1 MKRENLKLV
10 YPPRDDALD
19 IKRVYQPRGDALD
32 IRVRNTLSMLSD
44 EPARRMSMKKMIAL
58 ALAAVLVLA
67 SVVALAA
74 GMVMSDRMDMQTM
87 AERALEEQYGLTK
100 EMLSL
105 FNCELDERAGTAT
118 FKPIHDAIGTAGER
132 LGTYTV
138 AVRGG
143 KAQASWSFDGQT
155 VGEDIGS
162 PAWDAKLL
170 GEALARKA
178 AGEEWFEITGL
189 YTEEQLQINVTQEQA
204 VETAKRAVTEK
215 FGADALDG
223 FELYDA
229 HAHVTDPEQV
239 AADGHG
245 LWRYSVV
252 FAREDVEKMKVES
265 YVTRLYADDGSVF
278 ECEFKEEQVAEQ
290 PTQVSDVPDGFTTW
304 TEYYT
309 ARAFPVAAIA
319 PKDAVA
325 LAKDA
330 IVQYYGLTQ
339 AQADAMEIHETWT
352 GFGLVDDK
360 PVYDV
365 WFGLW
370 TNPNGSW
377 TEGDGIYGASVNV
390 ESGAIEQMNY
400 DSTLGGNG

>member
-1 MKRENLKLV
+1 MKREDW
-10 YPPRDDALD
+10 R
-19 IKRVYQPRGDALD
+19 RVYQPRGDALD

-58 ALAAVLVLA
+58 ALVAALVLA
-67 SVVALAA
+67 SAVALAA
-74 GMVMSDRMDMQTM
+74 GLVMSDRMDLQAM
-87 AERALEEQYGLTK
+87 AERALAEQYGLTK

-105 FNCELDERAGTAT
+105 FNCELDEQAGTAT
-118 FKPIHDAIGTAGER
+118 FTPIHDAIGTAGER

-138 AVRGG
+138 TVRGG
-143 KAQASWSFDGQT
+143 KAQAGWSFDGQT
-155 VGEDIGS
+155 VGEDISS
-162 PAWDAKLL
+162 PVWDAKLL

-189 YTEEQLQINVTQEQA
+189 YTDEQLEINVTQEQA
-204 VETAKRAVTEK
+204 VETAKQAVAKK

-223 FELYDA
+223 FALYDA
-229 HAHVTDPEQV
+229 HAHVEQPEQV

-252 FAREDVEKMKVES
+252 FAREDIEQMKVEN
-265 YVTRLYADDGSVF
+265 YVVRLYADDGSVF
-278 ECEFKEEQVAEQ
+278 DCKFKEEVVTQ
-290 PTQVSDVPDGFTTW
+290 PTQVSDVPEGYSTW

-319 PKDAVA
+319 PKDAVT

-330 IVQYYGLTQ
+330 IVQYYKLTQ
-339 AQADAMEIHETWT
+339 AQADAMEIHDTWT
-352 GFGLVDDK
+352 GFFLVNDK

-370 TNPNGSW
+370 TNPGGAW
-377 TEGDGIYGASVNV
+377 TEGDGIYGAAVNV
-390 ESGAIEQMNY
+390 ETGAIERMDY

>member
-1 MKRENLKLV
+1 MKREDL
-10 YPPRDDALD
+10 R
-19 IKRVYQPRGDALD
+19 RVYQPRGDALD

-58 ALAAVLVLA
+58 ALVAVLVLA
-67 SVVALAA
+67 SAVALAA
-74 GMVMSDRMDMQTM
+74 GLVMSDRMDMQTM
-87 AERALEEQYGLTK
+87 AEQALAEQYGLTK

-118 FKPIHDAIGTAGER
+118 LTPIHDAIGTAGER

-138 AVRGG
+138 TVKGG
-143 KAQASWSFDGQT
+143 KAQASWSLDGQT
-155 VGEDIGS
+155 VGEDISS
-162 PAWDAKLL
+162 PVWDAKLL

-178 AGEEWFEITGL
+178 SGEEWFEITGL
-189 YTEEQLQINVTQEQA
+189 YTAEQLQINVTQEQA
-204 VETAKRAVTEK
+204 VELAKQAIEEK

-229 HAHVTDPEQV
+229 HAHVTGPEQV

-245 LWRYSVV
+245 LWRYSVG
-252 FAREDVEKMKVES
+252 FHREDAEQMKVES
-265 YVTRLYADDGSVF
+265 YLTRLYADDGSVF
-278 ECEFKEEQVAEQ
+278 ECKFEEEQVDPQ
-290 PTQVSDVPDGFTTW
+290 PAQGNDVPDGFSTW

-319 PKDAVA
+319 PRDAVT

-330 IVQYYGLTQ
+330 LVQYYHLTQ
-339 AQADAMEIHETWT
+339 AQADAMEMHETWT

-370 TNPNGSW
+370 TNPDGPW